1 MIKKLTVFTPTFNR
15 AHLLPRLYDS
25 LCRQTSKEFC
35 WLVVDDGSSDDT
47 QNLIGKWQNEAIIQI
62 QYFYKE
68 NGGMHTGHNLAYS
81 KIETELNVC
90 IDSDD
95 YMPERAVEMILKKWQ
110 NVEDK
115 NEIAGIIGLDAD
127 ENGKLIGT
135 GIPSDLRQ
143 GSITDLYL
151 KHGVKGD
158 KKLVIR
164 TDVVRRYPSYPEY
177 KGEKLVPLGI
187 LYMMIGKD
195 YDFIYSNEIY
205 CIVEYQAEGSSHTIF
220 KQYAQSPRGFAY
232 ARKIKLKY
240 STSGNE
246 IIKNCVH
253 LIGAG
258 LTSKSLKVIFSN
270 NPYKIL
276 TITLL
281 PVGLLFKLFLI
292 FKNLKK

>member
-25 LCRQTSKEFC
+25 LCRQTSKDFC

-47 QNLIGKWQNEAIIQI
+47 QNLIGKWQNEAIIKI

-68 NGGMHTGHNLAYS
+68 NGGMHTAHNLAYS

-95 YMPERAVEMILKKWQ
+95 YMPERAVEMILTKWQ

-115 NEIAGIIGLDAD
+115 TKIAGIIGLDAD

-205 CIVEYQAEGSSHTIF
+205 CIVEYQPGGSSHTIF

-232 ARKIKLKY
+232 ARNIGKKYTSNFLKNLIQSTHLGSSAIFLNDY
-240 STSGNE
+240 S
-246 IIKNCVH
+246 
-253 LIGAG
+253 
-258 LTSKSLKVIFSN
+258 
-270 NPYKIL
+270 
-276 TITLL
+276 
-281 PVGLLFKLFLI
+281 LI
-292 FKNLKK
+292 FKGPKVYQNILTFPFAIVFNLYIKRKIK